1 MNESRDKMLAKYRDA
16 DLNQR
21 LHMYL
26 QLRDLRSDF
35 MLIQQ
40 NEVNTNSSTV
50 VKIPDQYSEDKG
62 NFIGR
67 TVSCIMKKAFAWS

>member
-1 MNESRDKMLAKYRDA
+1 MNESRDKMLAKYRDS

-26 QLRDLRSDF
+26 QLRDLRSEF
-35 MLIQQ
+35 MVIHQ
-40 NEVNTNSSTV
+40 NELYMDGSTV
-50 VKIPDQYSEDKG
+50 DQIPDKDLEGYG

>member
-1 MNESRDKMLAKYRDA
+1 MNENRDKILAIYTA
-16 DLNQR
+16 AGMNQR

-26 QLRDLRSDF
+26 QLRDLRSEF
-35 MLIQQ
+35 MLIHQ
-40 NEVNTNSSTV
+40 NELNTSGSNVVNV
-50 VKIPDQYSEDKG
+50 PDQYSEGYG